1 MMEKYKFFDKITSDV
16 LFEAYGK
23 DLAEVFVNAAEAM
36 FSVMCKI
43 EQVEAKEGHTVE
55 VRSDSTE
62 GLMVEWLQTL
72 IAEVDIQEMFFSRFE
87 IIEIDETH
95 LKATIHGESI
105 SAEKGET
112 VVKAVTYHQYEF
124 KKTEYGYMCR
134 VSLDI

>member
-1 MMEKYKFFDKITSDV
+1 MEKYRFFDKITSDV

-36 FSVMCKI
+36 FSVICKL
-43 EQVEAKEGHTVE
+43 EQIEAKQEKTVE
-55 VRSDSTE
+55 IKSDSVK

-72 IAEVDIQEMFFSRFE
+72 IAEVDISEMFFSKFE
-87 IIEIDETH
+87 ITEIDETH
-95 LKATIHGESI
+95 LKATIHGEPI

-124 KKTEYGYMCR
+124 KKTDEGYMCR